1 MAVPEQLADN
11 FFASF
16 ECENITIN
24 IKDILIFL
32 TKNNKSPLKGEQHHF

>member
-24 IKDILIFL
+24 IKDILIFS
-32 TKNNKSPLKGEQHHF
+32 TKFVFFLAYLAILS